1 MKELTQEQIIS
12 NLKDRMPFLAA
23 EYGVARIGIFGSFSK
38 ETANDESD
46 IDLVI
51 EFQRPIGLRFMELID
66 YLETLLDRKVD
77 VLTPAGVQGIR
88 VRQVAENIS
97 SSIVYV

>member
-1 MKELTQEQIIS
+1 MSFRNKAIFLS
-12 NLKDRMPFLAA
+12 RFPRVFLATFLLYPPLA
-23 EYGVARIGIFGSFSK
+23 LVA
-38 ETANDESD
+38 DV
-46 IDLVI
+46 DLVI

-77 VLTPAGVQGIR
+77 VLTPAGVQGIH

-97 SSIVYV
+97 ASIVYV